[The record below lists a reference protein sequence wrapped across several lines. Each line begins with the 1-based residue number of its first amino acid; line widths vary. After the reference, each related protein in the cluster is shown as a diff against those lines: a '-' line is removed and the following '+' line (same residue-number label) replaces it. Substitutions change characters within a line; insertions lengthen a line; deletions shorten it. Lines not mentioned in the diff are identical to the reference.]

1 MTVGTRIA
9 IRSRLPKHF
18 KILTGGSRRT
28 AAGWTMGT
36 LRQLKPSA
44 LWESH
49 LLEFQLIVLR
59 GKRNR
64 SHRLQAERKETCSLT
79 PRGGFFDG
87 RNQNRDPEPSAKTFQ
102 DSDRREPP
110 NSRGMDHGDSKTT
123 ETFGS
128 LGIPLTGIPTYCASG
143 QKKQKPPASSG
154 TQRNLF
160 TDSPRWIL

>member
-36 LRQLKPSA
+36 LRQLGPSA

-49 LLEFQLIVLR
+49 LLECQLIVLR

-79 PRGGFFDG
+79 PRGGFFDA
-87 RNQNRDPEPSAKTFQ
+87 RNQNRDLEPSVKTFR

-110 NSRGMDHGDSKTT
+110 NSRGTDVLPKRKLPESQNLAKAGGVGLRGD
-123 ETFGS
+123 
-128 LGIPLTGIPTYCASG
+128 TGRPAEL
-143 QKKQKPPASSG
+143 QKR
-154 TQRNLF
+154 QRDLL

>member
-9 IRSRLPKHF
+9 IRSRLQKHF
-18 KILTGGSRRT
+18 TILTDGSRRT
-28 AAGWTMGT
+28 AAGWTWGTRRQMEPSALRSSTEKKRPTGT
-36 LRQLKPSA
+36 LRKY
-44 LWESH
+44 
-49 LLEFQLIVLR
+49 
-59 GKRNR
+59 R
-64 SHRLQAERKETCSLT
+64 SHRLQAVLKETCLLT

-102 DSDRREPP
+102 DSNRRVPP
-110 NSRGMDHGDSKTT
+110 NSRGMDHGDFQTT
-123 ETFGS
+123 GTFGS

-143 QKKQKPPASSG
+143 QKIQKPPASSG